1 MVRDD
6 GTSARLQLHL
16 LRCFEW
22 MANGW
27 RRFLDEYG
35 SCCSSARRMQTFTLT
50 IFQRPH
56 RAPSDEVFAT
66 AVMGGVC
73 ALLQHQR
80 VRPAH
85 RVSCSVDCRG
95 LRSRPGF
102 ALGARRRRDASSVS
116 AVAEDGGS
124 SGLDTP
130 AVVPVTSCRWEV
142 QACLSFLE
150 AGRGSTANSKKSG
163 CSGCVQQYKLW
174 DLDDYLVLSTV
185 LN

>member
-1 MVRDD
+1 MGRPP
-6 GTSARLQLHL
+6 GCSYI
-16 LRCFEW
+16 CFG
-22 MANGW
+22 ASNGW
-27 RRFLDEYG
+27 RMDGGDFWTNMAVAVQALAE
-35 SCCSSARRMQTFTLT
+35 MQTFTLT

-56 RAPSDEVFAT
+56 RAPWDDVFAT
-66 AVMGGVC
+66 AVVGGVY

-85 RVSCSVDCRG
+85 RVSRSVDCRG

-102 ALGARRRRDASSVS
+102 ALGARRRRDASCVS
-116 AVAEDGGS
+116 AVAEGGGY

-174 DLDDYLVLSTV
+174 DLDDYLVLSRSQ
-185 LN
+185 